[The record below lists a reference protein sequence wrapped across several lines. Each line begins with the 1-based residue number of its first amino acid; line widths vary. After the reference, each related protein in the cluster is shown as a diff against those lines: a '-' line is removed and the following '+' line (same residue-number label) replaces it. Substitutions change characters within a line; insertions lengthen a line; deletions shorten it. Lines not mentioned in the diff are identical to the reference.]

1 MSIPSCMKLYLPP
14 DVEQKLR
21 EAISQDDLD
30 LFSEF
35 ASPLKWGKPSWSAS
49 QLLLHMLAD
58 NEKRMWHWAVNLT
71 SQENPHIRRYASRLL
86 LNLWEKDRPRA
97 EKWLKKLAD
106 DEHWVVREDAHNVW
120 GRLLGKH
127 FKEIKP
133 VLRSWTRSSSAN
145 LRRCVVIAVRKT
157 GNLRKEDLAEPLIS
171 LLELLLSDKTPYVRK
186 NLGPFAIGDGLLRCY
201 PSITMKYLHKWAGGK
216 DEGTL
221 WNVAM
226 AFASY
231 GGNKNWKEGT
241 RILSALA
248 TDERRYVWRAVASAM
263 LYLARRR
270 PEVHDMLRNWL
281 KDSERVKVAETALK
295 HLTKK
300 S

>member
-1 MSIPSCMKLYLPP
+1 M
-14 DVEQKLR
+14 
-21 EAISQDDLD
+21 
-30 LFSEF
+30 
-35 ASPLKWGKPSWSAS
+35 LK
-49 QLLLHMLAD
+49 
-58 NEKRMWHWAVNLT
+58 T
-71 SQENPHIRRYASRLL
+71 
-86 LNLWEKDRPRA
+86 
-97 EKWLKKLAD
+97 LAD

-127 FKEIKP
+127 FKKIKP
-133 VLRSWTRSSSAN
+133 ILQTWTNSSSAN
-145 LRRCVVIAVRKT
+145 LRRCVVIAVRKA
-157 GNLRKEDLAEPLIS
+157 GNLKREDLAKPLVC
-171 LLELLLSDKTPYVRK
+171 LLEPLLSDKTPYVRK

-201 PSITMKYLHKWAGGK
+201 PSITMKYLHKWAGRK

-231 GGNKNWKEGT
+231 GGNKNWQEGT

-263 LYLARRR
+263 LYLARRQ
-270 PEVHDMLRNWL
+270 PKVLHMLEKWL
-281 KDSERVKVAETALK
+281 KDSRRVKVAETALRY
-295 HLTKK
+295 LTKK